1 MASDT
6 AELKDR
12 FKTAMGVL
20 IALVA
25 LVTAVAAWRASG
37 AARRAGFE
45 DYYALTA
52 TLRER
57 ETRTVTTAKAYEHY
71 AGFTNYAVNRELAGL
86 LEEDHAATKT
96 DAQKIILEYQIAE
109 SEKLAATN
117 RNFFS
122 ARYVK
127 RSGDYDLTRE
137 LAEEY
142 ADAERRHDLDTD
154 AHLERSNKQD
164 LKTFAF
170 VQTVILLGVTLLCF
184 TFASAFHPDRRILRW
199 SAALGGTACLLIS
212 IAAIVMTEI
221 S

>member
-1 MASDT
+1 MAS
-6 AELKDR
+6 ESNEPEDR
-12 FKTAMGVL
+12 FKIAMGVL
-20 IALVA
+20 IAVVA
-25 LVTAVAAWRASG
+25 LVTALAAWRASG
-37 AARRAGFE
+37 AARIAGFE

-57 ETRTVTTAKAYEHY
+57 ETRAVTTAKAYEHY
-71 AGFTNYAVNRELAGL
+71 AGFTNYAVNNEFAGL
-86 LEEDHAATKT
+86 LEQDHAATTT

-127 RSGDYDLTRE
+127 RSGEYDLTRE

-142 ADAERRHDLDTD
+142 ADAERRFDLDTD
-154 AHLERSNKQD
+154 THLERSNKQD

-170 VQTVILLGVTLLCF
+170 VQTVILLSVALLFF
-184 TFASAFHPDRRILRW
+184 TFASAFHADRRILRW
-199 SAALGGTACLLIS
+199 SAALGGTVCLIIS